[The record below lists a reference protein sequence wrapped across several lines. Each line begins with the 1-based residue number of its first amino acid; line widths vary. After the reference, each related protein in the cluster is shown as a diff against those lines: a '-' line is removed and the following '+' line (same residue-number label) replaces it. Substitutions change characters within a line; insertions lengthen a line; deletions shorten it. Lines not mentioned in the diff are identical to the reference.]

1 MEIDA
6 DPEIEIIIKN
16 VLNILVEKFPALR
29 KDWQHFAVVE
39 MNYFYWCID
48 VNYNRYLWRF
58 VEIIFT
64 MSTLLIN

>member
-29 KDWQHFAVVE
+29 KD
-39 MNYFYWCID
+39 
-48 VNYNRYLWRF
+48 
-58 VEIIFT
+58 
-64 MSTLLIN
+64 